1 MHIVF
6 IGYGKTSQRVAKQL
20 FAQGHQISTISRS
33 PKTDPF
39 AQHYVQDVHH
49 LDLSTF
55 APIDWVYV
63 LLSPDQSSVEG
74 YQQTY
79 VDSVA
84 PIVAALHSHPV
95 KKVVVVS
102 STRVYGENTGQK
114 IDDDSL
120 IQPIDAQGHLLWEM
134 EQLWQQ
140 AYPEQ
145 SIIIRPSGIYGDSV
159 ARMCKL
165 AKNTSIY
172 PNTHWSNRIHV
183 DDLAGFLAYLTALPQ
198 HQPSYIVTNA
208 QPTLLHEVLEWFQQQ
223 LALPQLTVAH
233 PEQVSGKRLYATH
246 LQQSGFQLQH
256 ADCFQ
261 DYAALLAQQ
270 PRRIN

>member
-63 LLSPDQSSVEG
+63 LLSPEQSSVEG
-74 YQQTY
+74 YQHTY

-84 PIVAALHSHPV
+84 PIVVALASHPV

-102 STRVYGENTGQK
+102 STRVYGEDAGQI
-114 IDDDSL
+114 IDDDSP
-120 IQPIDAQGHLLWEM
+120 IQPSDEQGYLLREM
-134 EQLWQQ
+134 ELRWQQ

-159 ARMCKL
+159 VRMCKL
-165 AKNTSIY
+165 AQSTSIY

-183 DDLAGFLAYLTALPQ
+183 DDLAGFLVYLTQLQQ
-198 HQPSYIVTNA
+198 HQPSYIVTNP
-208 QPTLLHEVLEWFQQQ
+208 QPTPLHEVIAWFQQQ
-223 LALPQLTVAH
+223 LALPRLTVAH
-233 PEQVSGKRLYATH
+233 PEQISGKCLYATH

-270 PRRIN
+270 SH

>member
-33 PKTDPF
+33 PKTDAF
-39 AQHYVQDVHH
+39 AQHYVQDVHA
-49 LDLSTF
+49 LDLSQL
-55 APIDWVYV
+55 APIDWVYI

-79 VDSVA
+79 VDSVK
-84 PIVAALHSHPV
+84 PMVTALASHPV
-95 KKVVVVS
+95 QKVVVVS
-102 STRVYGENTGQK
+102 STRVYGENAGQV
-114 IDDDSL
+114 IDDDSP
-120 IQPIDAQGHLLWEM
+120 IQPSDAQGHLLRET
-134 EQLWQQ
+134 ELRWQK

-145 SIIIRPSGIYGDSV
+145 SIVIRPSGIYGDSV

-165 AKNTSIY
+165 AQNTTVY

-183 DDLAGFLAYLTALPQ
+183 DDLADFLAYLMQLQQ
-198 HQPSYIVTNA
+198 HQPSYIVSNH
-208 QPTLLHEVLEWFQQQ
+208 QPIPLHEVIAWFQQQ
-223 LALPQLTVAH
+223 LGLPHLTVQQ
-233 PEQVSGKRLYATH
+233 PEQVSGKHLYAMR

-270 PRRIN
+270 QK

>member
-39 AQHYVQDVHH
+39 AQHYVQDVHR

-63 LLSPDQSSVEG
+63 LLSPEQSSVEG
-74 YQQTY
+74 YQHTY

-84 PIVAALHSHPV
+84 PIVAALRSHSV

-102 STRVYGENTGQK
+102 STRVYGEDAGQV

-120 IQPIDAQGHLLWEM
+120 IQPSDAQGSLLREM
-134 EQLWQQ
+134 ELRWQQ

-145 SIIIRPSGIYGDSV
+145 SVVIRPSGIYGDSV

-165 AKNTSIY
+165 AQNTTVY
-172 PNTHWSNRIHV
+172 PNTHWSNRIHA
-183 DDLAGFLAYLTALPQ
+183 DDLAGFLTYLTQLQQ
-198 HQPSYIVTNA
+198 HQPSYIVSNH
-208 QPTLLHEVLEWFQQQ
+208 QPLPLHEVLVWFQQQ
-223 LALPQLTVAH
+223 LELPRLSVQY
-233 PEQVSGKRLYATH
+233 PEQVSGKRLYATR

-256 ADCFQ
+256 TDCFQ

-270 PRRIN
+270 PR